1 MTVTKADLVQKIYET
16 HANLTK
22 TQSIDAVEIFLSI
35 SKSSLIAG
43 NDLLLSTFGKFY
55 VKDKKSRRG
64 RNPQTGNELTLD
76 ARRVITFK
84 PSGLLRAKIN
94 TD

>member
-64 RNPQTGNELTLD
+64 RNPQTGKALTLA

-84 PSGLLRAKIN
+84 PSGLLRAKVN

>member
-35 SKSSLIAG
+35 LKSSLIAG

-64 RNPQTGNELTLD
+64 RNPQTGKALTLA

-84 PSGLLRAKIN
+84 PSGLLRAKVN

>member
-22 TQSIDAVEIFLSI
+22 TQSIDAVKIFLSI

-64 RNPQTGNELTLD
+64 RNPQTGNELTLA

-84 PSGLLRAKIN
+84 PSGLLRAKVN

>member
-64 RNPQTGNELTLD
+64 RNPQTGNTLTLD